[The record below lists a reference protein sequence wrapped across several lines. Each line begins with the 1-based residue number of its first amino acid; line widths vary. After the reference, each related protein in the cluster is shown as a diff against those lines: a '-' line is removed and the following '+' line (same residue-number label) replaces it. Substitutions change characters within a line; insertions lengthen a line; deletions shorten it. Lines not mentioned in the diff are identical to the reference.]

1 MLGFR
6 AVGSSVPGVTAFL
19 RVSLMSA
26 ALTATALAAALP
38 LLTAPQAALA
48 ASSQPAQKPGHG
60 AQDHGGRQS
69 APGAAGSAAGTP
81 AGGPASTA
89 PQPTT
94 PAAGCLK
101 PGVPQCMDDQATFLS
116 ADKMSSCQGEVKDY
130 VDKSMSY
137 LTCLNEENVSTGR
150 ELSRNVDRF
159 NCRLSGRKGCA
170 N

>member
-1 MLGFR
+1 MLGFK
-6 AVGSSVPGVTAFL
+6 AVGLGRVGVTAFL

-26 ALTATALAAALP
+26 VLTAAASVAALSVMA
-38 LLTAPQAALA
+38 TPQAVLA
-48 ASSQPAQKPGHG
+48 ASSQPTQKPGHG
-60 AQDHGGRQS
+60 AQETGGRQS
-69 APGAAGSAAGTP
+69 APGAAGSAAGP
-81 AGGPASTA
+81 ANGGPASTA

-101 PGVPQCMDDQATFLS
+101 PGVPLCMDDQATFLS

-130 VDKSMSY
+130 VDKSMAY

>member
-1 MLGFR
+1 M
-6 AVGSSVPGVTAFL
+6 TAFL

-26 ALTATALAAALP
+26 ALTATASVAALP
-38 LLTAPQAALA
+38 VLAIPQAALA
-48 ASSQPAQKPGHG
+48 ASSQPSQKPGHG

-69 APGAAGSAAGTP
+69 APGAAGGT
-81 AGGPASTA
+81 ATGGPPSTA

-101 PGVPQCMDDQATFLS
+101 PGVPLCMDDQATFLS

>member
-1 MLGFR
+1 M
-6 AVGSSVPGVTAFL
+6 VDVTAFL

-26 ALTATALAAALP
+26 AVTATALVTGLP
-38 LLTAPQAALA
+38 VLATPQAALA
-48 ASSQPAQKPGHG
+48 ASSQTTQKPDHG
-60 AQDHGGRQS
+60 AKEHGSRQS
-69 APGAAGSAAGTP
+69 APGAGSSAGT
-81 AGGPASTA
+81 AGGATSTA

-101 PGVPQCMDDQATFLS
+101 PGVPLCMDDQATFLS
-116 ADKMSSCQGEVKDY
+116 ADKMSSCQGEVKEY
-130 VDKSMSY
+130 VDKSMAY
-137 LTCLNEENVSTGR
+137 LTCLNEENVATGR

>member
-1 MLGFR
+1 MFGVR
-6 AVGSSVPGVTAFL
+6 ALRVTAIL
-19 RVSLMSA
+19 RVSVMSA
-26 ALTATALAAALP
+26 VLTATALAAALP
-38 LLTAPQAALA
+38 VLATA
-48 ASSQPAQKPGHG
+48 QPATAATSQKPGHG
-60 AQDHGGRQS
+60 TQDHGGRTAGPA
-69 APGAAGSAAGTP
+69 APSTAQAGAA
-81 AGGPASTA
+81 ASTA

-101 PGVPQCMDDQATFLS
+101 PGVPLCMDDQSTFLS

-130 VDKSMSY
+130 VDKSMAY
-137 LTCLNEENVSTGR
+137 LTCLNEENVATGR